1 MQMLLKKWIKTAA
14 LTLAVMLVVTGTS
27 SAQVTVSMDDVFGN
41 PGETVSVAVNVSGV
55 EAGADIQ
62 SFGFFVATDAGLTF
76 TGHDT
81 AGTLSEGF
89 SVNSNTANGGVGG
102 FAQGSAIDASGT
114 LVKLNFTLGADGSAG
129 NVTLGSFDFNG
140 GVPAVAG
147 GDPSTSFVSSSRII
161 NISSV
166 SVGEMADFEL
176 MINLENALEAADGV
190 VSFNMDIDYDP
201 ASMSIDKTVG
211 QNGVVADGVTS
222 GATVNGNDVDADTY
236 RIAGFANAALVG
248 DGLFIKIAASSTGA
262 VGTSD
267 IRLHNVV
274 FNAGNPVYAPRSA
287 TLTVNATNF
296 PPAFTAE
303 LGDTTVLEDAGTIS
317 FDYDATDANGDVLT
331 YSLSGPGTINAATG
345 EWSLSLAGNAGV
357 HTVAVTASD
366 GVNTTTTTATVT
378 IKQVDLFEANLA
390 GFNEVPPTQTVAS
403 GVVSMRMVAADGVLE
418 VTFTASNLSATMTGA
433 HIHLGG
439 VGENGGV
446 SVNLAPT
453 GSSFTKTYD
462 ITGNTAVVDALRNG
476 DAYVNVHT
484 SAYPAGEIRGQV
496 LSAGNSAPGAAT
508 SIAPATVTVQGDP
521 GNTSF
526 SIAWLPVADPDGDAI
541 NYLLQIATDANFT
554 MVSNLTNFGV
564 SNGTAYTVDSAAQLF
579 DTLTDATAGNVN
591 VGGSATFYHRVITT
605 DGSLWKAGPSS
616 STTLTRGT
624 VTDTETDA
632 ALPTEFALKGNYPN
646 PFNPTT
652 TISFDLPETA
662 DVTVQVLDLLGRE
675 VMAVPSHTM
684 SAGAGQ
690 TVQIDAS
697 NLSSG
702 IYLYRVIA
710 RGASTTNMQV
720 KTMTLLK

>member
-147 GDPSTSFVSSSRII
+147 GDPSTSFVVSSRII
-161 NISSV
+161 NVSPVSV
-166 SVGEMADFEL
+166 SEMADFEL

-248 DGLFIKIAASSTGA
+248 DGLFIKIAATSTSA
-262 VGTSD
+262 VGTTD

-274 FNAGNPVYAPRSA
+274 FNAGNPVYGARSSE
-287 TLTVNATNF
+287 LTIVATNF
-296 PPAFTAE
+296 APVFTAE
-303 LGDTTVLEDAGTIS
+303 LADTAVLEDGGVVT

-331 YSLSGPGTINAATG
+331 YSLNGPGAIDAATG
-345 EWSLSLAGNAGV
+345 VWSLDPAGKAGDHV
-357 HTVAVTASD
+357 IEVSVTD
-366 GVNTTTTTATVT
+366 GVNTATTSANVTV
-378 IKQVDLFEANLA
+378 KQVDMLEASLS
-390 GFNEVPPTQTVAS
+390 GYNEVPPAQTVAS
-403 GVVSMRMVAADGVLE
+403 GMVSMRMVADDGLLE
-418 VTFTASNLSATMTGA
+418 VTFSSANLAGDMTGA
-433 HIHLGG
+433 HIHMGG
-439 VGENGGV
+439 LGENGGV
-446 SVNLAPT
+446 GLNLAPA
-453 GSSFTKTYD
+453 GSSFNATYD
-462 ITGNTAVVDALRNG
+462 ITGQSDLVSAMRTG
-476 DAYVNVHT
+476 MAYVNVHST
-484 SAYPAGEIRGQV
+484 AYPAGEIRGQI
-496 LSAGNSAPGAAT
+496 LGAGNSAPNAAAT
-508 SIAPATVTVQGDP
+508 VAPALVNVAGD
-521 GNTSF
+521 GSATAF
-526 SIAWLPVADPDGDAI
+526 SVAWLPVSDPDGDKV
-541 NYLLQIATDANFT
+541 NYLLQLAMDANFT
-554 MVSNLTNFGV
+554 QVFVLENFGL
-564 SNGTAYTVDSAAQLF
+564 SNGLAVTVEEAAELF
-579 DTLTDATAGNVN
+579 DSLTEDNPNSDGTTA
-591 VGGSATFYHRVITT
+591 AFYHRVITT
-605 DGSLWKAGPSS
+605 DGSLWNAGPVA
-616 STTLTRGT
+616 STSLRRGA
-624 VTDTETDA
+624 VTDTETGA
-632 ALPTEFALKGNYPN
+632 ELPTEFALNGNYPN

-652 TISFDLPETA
+652 SISVDLPATA
-662 DVTVQVLDLLGRE
+662 DVTVQVMDLLGRE
-675 VMAVPSHTM
+675 VMAIPSQTM
-684 SAGAGQ
+684 TAGANQ
-690 TVQIDAS
+690 TIQINAS
-697 NLSSG
+697 SLSSG

-710 RGASTTNMQV
+710 RSASETNVQV

>member
-1 MQMLLKKWIKTAA
+1 
-14 LTLAVMLVVTGTS
+14 
-27 SAQVTVSMDDVFGN
+27 MDDVFGN

-147 GDPSTSFVSSSRII
+147 GDPSTSFVVSSRII
-161 NISSV
+161 NVSPV

-248 DGLFIKIAASSTGA
+248 DGLFIKIAATSTSA
-262 VGTSD
+262 VGTTD

-274 FNAGNPVYAPRSA
+274 FNAGNPVYGARSSE
-287 TLTVNATNF
+287 LTIVATNF
-296 PPAFTAE
+296 APVFTAE
-303 LGDTTVLEDAGTIS
+303 LADTAVLEDGGVVT

-331 YSLSGPGTINAATG
+331 YSLNGPGAIDAATG
-345 EWSLSLAGNAGV
+345 VWSLDPAGKAGDHV
-357 HTVAVTASD
+357 IEVSVTD
-366 GVNTTTTTATVT
+366 GVNTATTSANVTV
-378 IKQVDLFEANLA
+378 KQVDMLEASLS
-390 GFNEVPPTQTVAS
+390 GYNEVPPAQTVAS
-403 GVVSMRMVAADGVLE
+403 GMVSMRMVADDGLLE
-418 VTFTASNLSATMTGA
+418 VTFSSANLAGDMTGA
-433 HIHLGG
+433 HIHMGG
-439 VGENGGV
+439 LGENGGV
-446 SVNLAPT
+446 GLNLAPA
-453 GSSFTKTYD
+453 GSSFNATYD
-462 ITGNTAVVDALRNG
+462 ITGQSDLVSAMRTG
-476 DAYVNVHT
+476 MAYVNVHST
-484 SAYPAGEIRGQV
+484 AYPAGEIRGQI
-496 LSAGNSAPGAAT
+496 LGAGNSAPNAAAT
-508 SIAPATVTVQGDP
+508 VAPALVNVAGD
-521 GNTSF
+521 GSATAF
-526 SIAWLPVADPDGDAI
+526 SVAWLPVSDPDGDKV
-541 NYLLQIATDANFT
+541 NYLLQLAMDANFT
-554 MVSNLTNFGV
+554 QVFVLENFGL
-564 SNGTAYTVDSAAQLF
+564 SNGLAVTVEEAAELF
-579 DTLTDATAGNVN
+579 DSLTEDNPNSDGTTA
-591 VGGSATFYHRVITT
+591 AFYHRVITT
-605 DGSLWKAGPSS
+605 DGSLWNAGPVA
-616 STTLTRGT
+616 STSLRRGA
-624 VTDTETDA
+624 VTDTETGA
-632 ALPTEFALKGNYPN
+632 ELPTEFALNGNYPN

-652 TISFDLPETA
+652 SISVDLPATA
-662 DVTVQVLDLLGRE
+662 DVTVQVMDLLGRE
-675 VMAVPSHTM
+675 VMAIPSQTM
-684 SAGAGQ
+684 TAGANQ
-690 TVQIDAS
+690 TIQINAS
-697 NLSSG
+697 SLSSG

-710 RGASTTNMQV
+710 RSASETNVQV